1 MLMNASHAILPLLF
15 GFGGSVIGAASAFWA
30 TGALMVGA
38 GAKIG
43 YSVRNMRD
51 PAEKL
56 VEDKAIEQEENID
69 FKKMTNNPVVIARG
83 NINKVITY
91 GYFSVE

>member
-1 MLMNASHAILPLLF
+1 
-15 GFGGSVIGAASAFWA
+15 
-30 TGALMVGA
+30 
-38 GAKIG
+38 
-43 YSVRNMRD
+43 MRD

-56 VEDKAIEQEENID
+56 VEDKAIEREENID

>member
-1 MLMNASHAILPLLF
+1 M
-15 GFGGSVIGAASAFWA
+15 IGAASAFWA

-69 FKKMTNNPVVIARG
+69 FKK
-83 NINKVITY
+83 K
-91 GYFSVE
+91 